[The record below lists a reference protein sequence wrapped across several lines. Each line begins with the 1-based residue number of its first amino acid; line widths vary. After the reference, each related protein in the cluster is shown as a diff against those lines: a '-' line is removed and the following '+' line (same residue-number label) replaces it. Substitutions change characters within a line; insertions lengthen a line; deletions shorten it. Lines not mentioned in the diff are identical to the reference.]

1 MSVGLRKSGVAMAF
15 VLSFGNTSSV
25 ENSDAGLIHS
35 RLAEYHAHPP
45 FSKGGGKSSGLAFRR
60 RVTYECTLS
69 RGESC
74 ASCGL
79 TWQENQLSAAVK
91 LHDIL
96 IIGAGLAGMRAAVA
110 APSDLDVAVMSKVH
124 PVRSH
129 SVAAQGGINAALGK
143 EDSWQAH
150 AFDTTKGGLY
160 LGDQDAIEAMCREAP
175 DDILE
180 LERLGVIFSR
190 DTQGHIAQRP
200 FGGAGFPRTCY
211 AADRTGHA
219 ILHAMYEQLLKHRI
233 RVYEEW
239 YVTALIVE
247 DGVCRG
253 VVAWDL
259 IHGGLHAIGAK
270 AVILA
275 TGGSGRVFLTSTNAV
290 INTGDGMALA
300 YRAGAPLA
308 DMEFV
313 QFHPT
318 TLKGTGILITEGAR
332 GEGGYLLNT
341 LGERFM
347 KDYAPQQMELAT
359 RSTVS
364 LAIGREIVEGRG
376 VDGCVLLDLRHLGRQ
391 RILER
396 LPQIREL
403 AIEFAGLDPIETPIP
418 VRPGAHYQMGGVRTN
433 QWTETAVAGLFAAG
447 ECACVSVHGANRL
460 GGNSLLETIVFG
472 RRAGVRAGEYARTVG
487 AQALTTDQ
495 LRVEQHRV
503 QQLLGHKGSVR
514 AWQIREELGE
524 LMSLNLGLVRT
535 HASMSAATSALTAL
549 THRAASVMV
558 QDKGQV
564 FNTDL
569 VQALELQSLLDIA
582 ETIIAGALARKESRG
597 AHYRSDYPTRDDQ
610 RWLRHS
616 LIRRTPEGM
625 VLTYE
630 PVTITRFPPT

>member
-1 MSVGLRKSGVAMAF
+1 M
-15 VLSFGNTSSV
+15 
-25 ENSDAGLIHS
+25 
-35 RLAEYHAHPP
+35 
-45 FSKGGGKSSGLAFRR
+45 
-60 RVTYECTLS
+60 
-69 RGESC
+69 
-74 ASCGL
+74 
-79 TWQENQLSAAVK
+79 K

-96 IIGAGLAGMRAAVA
+96 IIGAGLAGMRAAIAA
-110 APSDLDVAVMSKVH
+110 APDLDVAVISKVH

-129 SVAAQGGINAALGK
+129 SVAAQGGINAALG
-143 EDSWQAH
+143 ENDSWEAH

-175 DDILE
+175 DDIHE

-190 DTQGHIAQRP
+190 DEQGRIAQRP

-219 ILHAMYEQLLKHRI
+219 ILHAMYEQLLKRRI
-233 RVYEEW
+233 AVYEEW
-239 YVTALIVE
+239 YVTSLIME
-247 DGVCRG
+247 DGACRG

-259 IHGGLHAIGAK
+259 VHGGLHAIGAK

-341 LGERFM
+341 RGERFM
-347 KDYAPQQMELAT
+347 KTYAPQQMELAT

-364 LAIGREIVEGRG
+364 LAIGQEILEGRG

-403 AIEFAGLDPIETPIP
+403 AIEFAGLDPVETPIP
-418 VRPGAHYQMGGVRTN
+418 VRPGAHYMMGGVRTN
-433 QWTETAVAGLFAAG
+433 QWTETGITGLYAAG

-472 RRAGVRAGEYARTVG
+472 RRAGIRAAEYARTVEPR
-487 AQALTTDQ
+487 ALTTDH
-495 LRVEQHRV
+495 LSIEQQRV
-503 QQLLGHKGSVR
+503 QRLLRQEETVR
-514 AWQIREELGE
+514 AWQIREELGQA
-524 LMSLNLGLVRT
+524 MSRHLGLVRT
-535 HASMSAATSALTAL
+535 HDSMSTAISALSAL
-549 THRAASVMV
+549 THRAAAVTV

-569 VQALELQSLLDIA
+569 VQAFELQSLLDVA
-582 ETIIAGALARKESRG
+582 ETIVVSALARQESRG
-597 AHYRSDYPTRDDQ
+597 AHYRSDFPVRDDQ

-616 LIRRTPEGM
+616 LIRRTPKGPA
-625 VLTYE
+625 LTYE
-630 PVTITRFPPT
+630 PVTISRFPPK

>member
-1 MSVGLRKSGVAMAF
+1 MK
-15 VLSFGNTSSV
+15 
-25 ENSDAGLIHS
+25 
-35 RLAEYHAHPP
+35 
-45 FSKGGGKSSGLAFRR
+45 
-60 RVTYECTLS
+60 
-69 RGESC
+69 
-74 ASCGL
+74 
-79 TWQENQLSAAVK
+79 Q
-91 LHDIL
+91 HDIL

-110 APSDLDVAVMSKVH
+110 ASPDLDVAVMSKVH

-129 SVAAQGGINAALGK
+129 SVAAQGGINAALG
-143 EDSWQAH
+143 EDDSWEAH
-150 AFDTTKGGLY
+150 AYDTTKGGLY

-175 DDILE
+175 EDILE

-190 DTQGHIAQRP
+190 NEEGRIAQRP

-219 ILHAMYEQLLKHRI
+219 ILHAMYEQLLKRRI
-233 RVYEEW
+233 AVYEEW
-239 YVTALIVE
+239 YVTTLIVE
-247 DGVCRG
+247 EGVCRG

-259 IHGGLHAIGAK
+259 IHGGLHAIRAK

-347 KDYAPQQMELAT
+347 KVYAPQQMELAT

-364 LAIGREIVEGRG
+364 LAIGQEILEGRG

-396 LPQIREL
+396 LPQIRAL
-403 AIEFAGLDPIETPIP
+403 AMEFAGLDPIETPIP
-418 VRPGAHYQMGGVRTN
+418 DRPGAHYQMGGVRTN
-433 QWTETAVAGLFAAG
+433 QWTETGIPGLYAAG

-472 RRAGVRAGEYARTVG
+472 RRAGIRAGEYVRTL
-487 AQALTTDQ
+487 APQALSNDQ
-495 LRVEQHRV
+495 LTAEQARV
-503 QQLLGHKGSVR
+503 QRLLAQEGSVR
-514 AWQIREELGE
+514 SWQLREELGQT
-524 LMSLNLGLVRT
+524 MSLNLGLVRT
-535 HASMSAATSALTAL
+535 QESMSAAISAISVLTQ
-549 THRAASVMV
+549 RAASMTV
-558 QDKGQV
+558 QDKGLV

-569 VQALELQSLLDIA
+569 VQALELECLLDVA
-582 ETIIAGALARKESRG
+582 ETIVTSALARQESRG
-597 AHYRSDYPTRDDQ
+597 AHYRSDYPVRNDRQ
-610 RWLRHS
+610 WLKHS
-616 LIRRTPEGM
+616 LIRRTPEGTA
-625 VLTYE
+625 LTHE
-630 PVTITRFPPT
+630 PVTVTRFPPT

>member
-1 MSVGLRKSGVAMAF
+1 M
-15 VLSFGNTSSV
+15 
-25 ENSDAGLIHS
+25 
-35 RLAEYHAHPP
+35 
-45 FSKGGGKSSGLAFRR
+45 
-60 RVTYECTLS
+60 
-69 RGESC
+69 
-74 ASCGL
+74 
-79 TWQENQLSAAVK
+79 K

-96 IIGAGLAGMRAAVA
+96 IVGAGLAGMRAAIA
-110 APSDLDVAVMSKVH
+110 APSDLDVAVLSKVH

-129 SVAAQGGINAALGK
+129 SVAAQGGINAALG
-143 EDSWQAH
+143 ENDSWEAH

-175 DDILE
+175 AEIHE

-190 DTQGHIAQRP
+190 DDQGRIAQRP

-219 ILHAMYEQLLKHRI
+219 ILHAMYEQLLKRRI
-233 RVYEEW
+233 AVYEEW
-239 YVTALIVE
+239 YVTTLIVE

-259 IHGGLHAIGAK
+259 IRGGLHAIAAK

-318 TLKGTGILITEGAR
+318 TLKDTGILITEGAR

-347 KDYAPQQMELAT
+347 KTYAPQQMELAT

-364 LAIGREIVEGRG
+364 LAIGQEIVEGRG

-418 VRPGAHYQMGGVRTN
+418 VRPGAHYQMGGVMTN
-433 QWTETAVAGLFAAG
+433 QWTETRISGLYAAG

-472 RRAGVRAGEYARTVG
+472 KRAGIRAGEYVRAITPR
-487 AQALTTDQ
+487 ALVTDQ
-495 LRVEQHRV
+495 LMTEQHRV
-503 QQLLGHKGSVR
+503 QRLLAQEGSIR
-514 AWQIREELGE
+514 AWQIREELGQ

-535 HASMSAATSALTAL
+535 HESMSAALRALTML
-549 THRAASVMV
+549 THRADSVMV
-558 QDKGQV
+558 QDKGRV

-569 VQALELQSLLDIA
+569 VQAFELQALLDVA
-582 ETIIAGALARKESRG
+582 ETIVVGALARQESRG
-597 AHYRSDYPTRDDQ
+597 AHYRSDFPKRDDDQ
-610 RWLRHS
+610 WLKHT
-616 LIRRTPEGM
+616 LAIRTPAGP
-625 VLTYE
+625 VLQYA
-630 PVTITRFPPT
+630 PVAITRFQPK

>member
-1 MSVGLRKSGVAMAF
+1 
-15 VLSFGNTSSV
+15 
-25 ENSDAGLIHS
+25 
-35 RLAEYHAHPP
+35 
-45 FSKGGGKSSGLAFRR
+45 
-60 RVTYECTLS
+60 
-69 RGESC
+69 
-74 ASCGL
+74 
-79 TWQENQLSAAVK
+79 VK
-91 LHDIL
+91 IHDIV
-96 IIGAGLAGMRAAVA
+96 IVGAGLAGMRAALA
-110 APSDLDVAVMSKVH
+110 SPPDLDIAVISKVH

-129 SVAAQGGINAALGK
+129 SVAAQGGINAALG
-143 EDSWQAH
+143 ENDSWEAH
-150 AFDTTKGGLY
+150 ALDTAKGGLY

-190 DTQGHIAQRP
+190 DDQGRIAQRP

-219 ILHAMYEQLLKHRI
+219 ILHAMYEQLMKRRI

-239 YVTALIVE
+239 FVTSLIKE
-247 DGVCRG
+247 DGACRG
-253 VVAWDL
+253 VIAWDL
-259 IHGGLHAIGAK
+259 IHGGLHPIGAK
-270 AVILA
+270 ALILA
-275 TGGSGRVFLTSTNAV
+275 AGGSGRVFLTSTNAV

-318 TLKGTGILITEGAR
+318 TLKDTGILITEGAR

-347 KDYAPQQMELAT
+347 KTYAPQQMELAT

-364 LAIGREIVEGRG
+364 LAIGREILEGRG
-376 VDGCVLLDLRHLGRQ
+376 VDGCVLLDLRHLGRA

-403 AIEFAGLDPIETPIP
+403 AIEFAGLDPVETPIP

-433 QWTETAVAGLFAAG
+433 QWGETSIAGLYAAG

-472 RRAGVRAGEYARTVG
+472 RRAGQRACDYARSIAPRALSDTVLM
-487 AQALTTDQ
+487 QEERRL
-495 LRVEQHRV
+495 
-503 QQLLGHKGSVR
+503 QQLFSNEGPSR
-514 AWQIREELGE
+514 AWQLRDELGKT
-524 LMSLNLGLVRT
+524 MSLNLGLVRT
-535 HASMSAATSALTAL
+535 EESIRSAQVVVESLKV
-549 THRAASVMV
+549 RAAAVTI
-558 QDKGQV
+558 QDKGRV

-569 VQALELQSLLDIA
+569 LQALELQSLLDVA
-582 ETIIAGALARKESRG
+582 ETIVAGALVRTESRG
-597 AHYRSDYPTRDDQ
+597 AHYRSDFPQRDDVH
-610 RWLRHS
+610 WLRHT
-616 LIRRTPEGM
+616 LAHRTSGGP
-625 VLTYE
+625 VLTYD
-630 PVTITRFPPT
+630 PVTITRFPPTK

>member
-1 MSVGLRKSGVAMAF
+1 MR
-15 VLSFGNTSSV
+15 
-25 ENSDAGLIHS
+25 
-35 RLAEYHAHPP
+35 
-45 FSKGGGKSSGLAFRR
+45 
-60 RVTYECTLS
+60 
-69 RGESC
+69 
-74 ASCGL
+74 
-79 TWQENQLSAAVK
+79 Q
-91 LHDIL
+91 HDIL

-110 APSDLDVAVMSKVH
+110 APSDLDVAVISKVH

-129 SVAAQGGINAALGK
+129 SVAAQGGINAALG
-143 EDSWQAH
+143 EHDSWEAH

-190 DTQGHIAQRP
+190 DEQGRIAQRP

-219 ILHAMYEQLLKHRI
+219 ILHAMYEQLLKRRI
-233 RVYEEW
+233 AMYEEW
-239 YVTALIVE
+239 YVTTLIME
-247 DGVCRG
+247 DGACRG
-253 VVAWDL
+253 AVAWDL

-275 TGGSGRVFLTSTNAV
+275 TGGSGRVYLTSTNAV

-318 TLKGTGILITEGAR
+318 TLKDTGILITEGAR
-332 GEGGYLLNT
+332 GEGAYLLNT
-341 LGERFM
+341 KGERFM
-347 KDYAPQQMELAT
+347 KTYAPQQMELAT

-364 LAIGREIVEGRG
+364 LAIGQEIVEGRG

-433 QWTETAVAGLFAAG
+433 QWTETAITGLYAAG

-472 RRAGVRAGEYARTVG
+472 RRAGIRAGEYARTV
-487 AQALTTDQ
+487 APQALTTTNQ
-495 LRVEQHRV
+495 LAAEQRRV
-503 QQLLGHKGSVR
+503 QRLLAQEGPVR
-514 AWQIREELGE
+514 AWQIREELGQ

-535 HASMSAATSALTAL
+535 RESMSAALSALKIL
-549 THRAASVMV
+549 NHRAISIAV
-558 QDKGQV
+558 QDKGRV

-569 VQALELQSLLDIA
+569 VHAFELQSLLDIA
-582 ETIIAGALARKESRG
+582 ETIVASALAREESRG
-597 AHYRSDYPTRDDQ
+597 AHYRSDYAKRDDA
-610 RWLRHS
+610 RWLKHTLTTRG
-616 LIRRTPEGM
+616 PDGP
-625 VLTYE
+625 VLQYD
-630 PVTITRFPPT
+630 PVTITRFQPK

>member
-1 MSVGLRKSGVAMAF
+1 MK
-15 VLSFGNTSSV
+15 
-25 ENSDAGLIHS
+25 
-35 RLAEYHAHPP
+35 
-45 FSKGGGKSSGLAFRR
+45 
-60 RVTYECTLS
+60 
-69 RGESC
+69 
-74 ASCGL
+74 
-79 TWQENQLSAAVK
+79 Q
-91 LHDIL
+91 HDIL

-110 APSDLDVAVMSKVH
+110 ASPDLDVAVMSKVH

-129 SVAAQGGINAALGK
+129 SVAAQGGINAALG
-143 EDSWQAH
+143 EDDSWEAH
-150 AFDTTKGGLY
+150 AYDTTKGGLY

-175 DDILE
+175 EDILE

-190 DTQGHIAQRP
+190 NEEGRIAQRP

-219 ILHAMYEQLLKHRI
+219 ILHAMYEQLLKRRI
-233 RVYEEW
+233 AVYEEW
-239 YVTALIVE
+239 YVTTLIVE
-247 DGVCRG
+247 EGVCRG

-259 IHGGLHAIGAK
+259 IHGGLHAIRAK

-347 KDYAPQQMELAT
+347 KVYAPQQMELAT

-364 LAIGREIVEGRG
+364 LAIGQEILEGRG

-396 LPQIREL
+396 LPQIRAL
-403 AIEFAGLDPIETPIP
+403 AMEFAGLDPIETPIP

-433 QWTETAVAGLFAAG
+433 QWTETGIPGLYAAG

-472 RRAGVRAGEYARTVG
+472 RRAGIRAGEYVRTL
-487 AQALTTDQ
+487 APQALSNDQ
-495 LRVEQHRV
+495 LTAEQARV
-503 QQLLGHKGSVR
+503 QRLLAQEGSVR
-514 AWQIREELGE
+514 SWQLREELGQT
-524 LMSLNLGLVRT
+524 MSLNLGLVRT
-535 HASMSAATSALTAL
+535 QESMSAAISAISVLTQ
-549 THRAASVMV
+549 RAASMTV
-558 QDKGQV
+558 QDKGLV

-569 VQALELQSLLDIA
+569 VQALELECLLDVA
-582 ETIIAGALARKESRG
+582 ETIVTSALARQESRG
-597 AHYRSDYPTRDDQ
+597 AHYRSDYPVRNDRQ
-610 RWLRHS
+610 WLKHS
-616 LIRRTPEGM
+616 LIRRTPEGTA
-625 VLTYE
+625 LTHE
-630 PVTITRFPPT
+630 PVTVTRFPPT

>member
-1 MSVGLRKSGVAMAF
+1 
-15 VLSFGNTSSV
+15 
-25 ENSDAGLIHS
+25 
-35 RLAEYHAHPP
+35 
-45 FSKGGGKSSGLAFRR
+45 
-60 RVTYECTLS
+60 
-69 RGESC
+69 
-74 ASCGL
+74 
-79 TWQENQLSAAVK
+79 
-91 LHDIL
+91 
-96 IIGAGLAGMRAAVA
+96 MRAALA
-110 APSDLDVAVMSKVH
+110 SPPDLDIAVISKVH

-129 SVAAQGGINAALGK
+129 SVAAQGGINAALGDN
-143 EDSWQAH
+143 DSWEAH
-150 AFDTTKGGLY
+150 AFDTTKGGVY

-175 DDILE
+175 DDILD

-190 DTQGHIAQRP
+190 DDQGRIAQRP

-219 ILHAMYEQLLKHRI
+219 ILHAMYEQLVKRRI

-239 YVTALIVE
+239 FVTSLIEE

-253 VVAWDL
+253 VIAWDL

-275 TGGSGRVFLTSTNAV
+275 AGGSGRVFLTSTNAV

-300 YRAGAPLA
+300 YQAGAPLA

-318 TLKGTGILITEGAR
+318 TLKDTGILITEGAR

-347 KDYAPQQMELAT
+347 KTYAPQQMELAT

-364 LAIGREIVEGRG
+364 LAIGREILEGRG
-376 VDGCVLLDLRHLGRQ
+376 VDGCVLLDLRHLGRA

-433 QWTETAVAGLFAAG
+433 QWGETSIPGLYAAG

-472 RRAGVRAGEYARTVG
+472 RRAGTRACDYIRAIPPR
-487 AQALTTDQ
+487 ALPDIALLQ
-495 LRVEQHRV
+495 EERRL
-503 QQLLGHKGSVR
+503 QQLLSNEGPSR
-514 AWQIREELGE
+514 AWQLRDELGKT
-524 LMSLNLGLVRT
+524 MSLNLGLVRT
-535 HASMSAATSALTAL
+535 EESIRSAKAVVESLKI
-549 THRAASVMV
+549 RAVSVTI
-558 QDKGQV
+558 QDKGRV

-569 VQALELQSLLDIA
+569 IQALELQSLLEIA
-582 ETIIAGALARKESRG
+582 ESIIAGALARTESRG
-597 AHYRSDYPTRDDQ
+597 AHYRSDFPQRDDVH
-610 RWLRHS
+610 WLRHT
-616 LIRRTPEGM
+616 LIRRTPGGP

-630 PVTITRFPPT
+630 PVTITRFSPTK